1 MRVLQIINSLGTG
14 GAEKLL
20 LETIPLYRKKG
31 IEMDI
36 LLLWNNDCMFT
47 RELQKTN
54 CCKIHIIKESSS
66 VKDIYN
72 PFSIFK
78 IASILKEY
86 DIAHVHLFPA
96 QYFLVFAN
104 MINGNKTKL
113 IFTEHSTSNK
123 RIQNLIF
130 KPFEKFIYTRYD
142 IIVCISEEIKSIY
155 SNYIPK
161 ITSKLVIIHNGV
173 AIDKIKEAIPYD
185 KSKAP
190 FLLNHDDKIIIQ
202 VAAFRLGKDQQ
213 TLIKAMQYL
222 DKKFKLFLV
231 GDGVLKDKN
240 EQLSKELGL
249 ESNVFFLGQ
258 RNDIPSLL
266 KSVDL
271 VLLSSHYEGL
281 SLASVEGMASGKPFL
296 ASNVP
301 GLKDVVEGAGVLF
314 EQGNA
319 EELASKIIELMDNSE
334 LYKQVANACQERAK
348 QYDIQ
353 VMVEKHIELYN
364 ETILLK

>member
-20 LETIPLYRKKG
+20 LETIPLYREKG

-66 VKDIYN
+66 LKDIYN

-96 QYFLVFAN
+96 QYFVAFAN

-123 RIQNLIF
+123 RIQNVIF
-130 KPFEKFIYTRYD
+130 KPFEKFIYSRYN
-142 IIVCISEEIKSIY
+142 IVVCISEEIKSIY

-161 ITSKLVIIHNGV
+161 LTSKLVIIHNGV
-173 AIDKIKEAIPYD
+173 AIDKVKDAILYD
-185 KSKAP
+185 KTKEP
-190 FLLNHDDKIIIQ
+190 FFLNQDDKIIIQ
-202 VAAFRLGKDQQ
+202 VAAFREEKDHQ
-213 TLIKAMQYL
+213 TLIKAMKHL
-222 DKKFKLFLV
+222 DNHFKLFLV

-249 ESNVFFLGQ
+249 ASNVFFLGQ

-266 KSVDL
+266 KTADFV
-271 VLLSSHYEGL
+271 VLSSFYEGL
-281 SLASVEGMASGKPFL
+281 SLASIEGLASGKPFI
-296 ASNVP
+296 ASDVK
-301 GLKDVVEGAGVLF
+301 GLTEIVKDFGVLF
-314 EQGNA
+314 EQGNDK
-319 EELASKIIELMDNSE
+319 ELATIITRLDANEQECEMISKKSVERANEFNISKMVTKHLD
-334 LYKQVANACQERAK
+334 LYKEIYEN
-348 QYDIQ
+348 
-353 VMVEKHIELYN
+353 
-364 ETILLK
+364 